1 MVDLSIAMLNY
12 QRVRLRQEDV
22 IGDVSPWIFHG
33 EASTVMCYRDAEYT
47 TIEMMIK
54 DALHSRS
61 PKCHNPKNNHHA
73 WCHSKQ
79 GDCSFLDGQK
89 DHVQRNDIFHHMFI
103 YRYITI

>member
-1 MVDLSIAMLNY
+1 MLLGMY
-12 QRVRLRQEDV
+12 HHGLY
-22 IGDVSPWIFHG
+22 G
-33 EASTVMCYRDAEYT
+33 EASTVTCYR
-47 TIEMMIK
+47 

-89 DHVQRNDIFHHMFI
+89 DHVQRNDIFHHMSI